1 MSYDVMHERFICN
14 KVSGES
20 DIMNTVSEYCQMLLK
35 IADERSPDKARCESV
50 TANLTL
56 QVEGEEP
63 VKSSENMGKFLE
75 TLWQLE
81 LEPKPF
87 IYDGRYSGWLAEKN
101 WITDKSGKRHRL
113 HLPIR
118 SFSNGL
124 MNDIWFCDD
133 YIYKRAAEFS
143 ISGDWTFVKVENGE
157 ETIYDQELYEYKEA
171 FGSKRHSV
179 PSKKYFA
186 PLTTSVCG
194 DWEEHDT
201 CMWVLVDEEKHPG
214 VMEQLYAIMAKHLPA
229 QAAVSAK
236 DEREWDAPNG
246 RDTLCACSYLNL
258 QDILEL
264 QPLLD
269 ELNGVLLP
277 IKEDIV
283 DVATQGYW
291 LNMDDF
297 QIATWVWTE
306 EGFQIWS
313 MTY

>member
-1 MSYDVMHERFICN
+1 MCFDAMHERFICN

-20 DIMNTVSEYCQMLLK
+20 DIMGTVSEYCQVLLK
-35 IADERSPDKARCESV
+35 IADECGCEGV

-63 VKSSENMGKFLE
+63 VKSSEDMGKFLE

-87 IYDGRYSGWLAEKN
+87 IYDGRYSGRLAEKN
-101 WITDKSGKRHRL
+101 WVTDKNGKRHRL
-113 HLPIR
+113 HLPIT

-124 MNDIWFCDD
+124 AGDICFCDD
-133 YIYKRAAEFS
+133 HIYKSAAHFS
-143 ISGDWTFVKVENGE
+143 IDGAWTFVKVENGE
-157 ETIYDQELYEYKEA
+157 ETTYDLELFTDKQA
-171 FGSKRHSV
+171 FGSKVFSI
-179 PSKKYFA
+179 PSKKYFT

-214 VMEQLYAIMAKHLPA
+214 VMEQLYAIMEKHLPA
-229 QAAVSAK
+229 QAAESAK
-236 DEREWDAPNG
+236 EGREWDAPNG
-246 RDTLCACSYLNL
+246 RDILCACSYLEP

-269 ELNGVLLP
+269 ELNAVLLP

-283 DVATQGYW
+283 YATTEGYW